1 MTAIRTTP
9 SAARL
14 LALSVLA
21 RVPLAMV
28 GIALLVHAQHL
39 TGSFASAGAVAG
51 AYAVTVGAGG
61 PLLAALVDRRGQ
73 TAILLLSAGV
83 STVLLFALG
92 LLPQRVPL
100 AGILVLAA
108 GIGLATPPIG
118 PCLRTLLPSVL
129 TDADDLRAAYAV
141 DASASELAWVSG
153 PPLALGLGAGWSTGA
168 PLVLAGLVLLVAT
181 AALALQPA
189 SRTWRPPDAI
199 EPAGRGSS
207 LRGAGVRT
215 LVLALAAVGFLF
227 GAVEVAVTASAASLG
242 STTAAGPLLALW
254 GLGSLAGGVLVAHLG
269 GGTRGAHGLA
279 LVLAGLAA
287 GHLALVASAGSL
299 VALAAALLVAG
310 TAIAPTYATAYA
322 MVERLAPEGTLTEAF
337 AWLATAIAVGTAAGS
352 AVAGTTVEHA
362 GPVAAFALAGG
373 AGAIAVLTTI
383 LRAPSLRPGA
393 DAVTSGAAPIACGA
407 AA

>member
-1 MTAIRTTP
+1 MTAIRSTP

-14 LALSVLA
+14 LALSVVA
-21 RVPLAMV
+21 RVPLAML
-28 GIALLVHAQHL
+28 GIALLVHAQRL

-51 AYAVTVGAGG
+51 AYAVTLGTGG

-73 TAILLLSAGV
+73 TAVLLVSSCLSAVLLL
-83 STVLLFALG
+83 ALG
-92 LLPQRVPL
+92 LVPQGAPL
-100 AGILVLAA
+100 GVLVALAA

-118 PCLRTLLPSVL
+118 ACLRTLLPSVL
-129 TDADDLRAAYAV
+129 TGADELRAAYAV

-153 PPLALGLGAGWSTGA
+153 PPLALGVGAVWSTGA
-168 PLVLAGLVLLVAT
+168 PLVLAALVLLAAT
-181 AALALQPA
+181 AVFAAQPA
-189 SRTWRPPDAI
+189 SRTWRPDTI
-199 EPAGRGSS
+199 RAGTRGSS
-207 LRGAGVRT
+207 LRGAGLRT
-215 LVLALAAVGFLF
+215 LVLALTAVGFLF
-227 GAVEVAVTASAASLG
+227 GAVEVAVTSSAASLG

-254 GLGSLAGGVLVAHLG
+254 GLGSLAGGLLVARLG

-287 GHLALVASAGSL
+287 GHLALVVSAGSL
-299 VALAAALLVAG
+299 VALGAALLVAG

-322 MVERLAPEGTLTEAF
+322 MVERLAPPGTLTEAF

-352 AVAGTTVEHA
+352 AIAGTTVDHA

-373 AGAIAVLTTI
+373 AGTIAVLTTV
-383 LRAPSLRPGA
+383 LRAHSLRPEA
-393 DAVTSGAAPIACGA
+393 DAVAGGAGPVACGA